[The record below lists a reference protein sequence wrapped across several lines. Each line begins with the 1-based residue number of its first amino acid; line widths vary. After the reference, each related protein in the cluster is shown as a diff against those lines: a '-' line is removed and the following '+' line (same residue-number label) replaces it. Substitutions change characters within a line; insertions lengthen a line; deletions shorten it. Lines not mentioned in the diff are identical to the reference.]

1 MITALHS
8 FLMPIPE
15 VSQCAFDIKI
25 TSNATTQ
32 HQLQAV
38 MWHKYGR
45 PYKEL
50 MSINKQTISAIY

>member
-1 MITALHS
+1 
-8 FLMPIPE
+8 MPISE
-15 VSQCAFDIKI
+15 VSQRAFDIKI

-38 MWHKYGR
+38 MWHEYGR